1 MEDKITKIEQSIKN
15 ILNKSARIYF
25 FVQDTKGN
33 AKASIKYIYDMALTL
48 KNDNYNV
55 IILHEKPD
63 YFGVTNWLGN
73 KYDGI
78 QHQSVEGQNL
88 QIAPEDIMII
98 PEIFGYVMSQL
109 TNLPC
114 TKIVLSQSYD
124 YIFETLQPGQTWQQ
138 FGFTK
143 CITTSEEQKSY
154 VSKMMRMSAIDIIE
168 PLIDESF
175 SKSKLP
181 SKPIISVMFR
191 EQRDSVN
198 FIKSFYQK
206 YPQFRWIT
214 FRDMR
219 GLSQDEFANT
229 LKESMLSVWNDRTSS
244 FGTFPIESMKS
255 GVAVMGVIPKLIPSW
270 LNEDNGIWVQDE
282 IRLVDF
288 VADFV
293 QNWLEDNVS
302 EKLYENGFKTAEKY
316 SDTNKFN
323 GLILQSFQSYFN
335 TIRQNFETE
344 LNKLQLIEN

>member
-124 YIFETLQPGQTWQQ
+124 YILFLDADVT
-138 FGFTK
+138 FTNK
-143 CITTSEEQKSY
+143 QAI
-154 VSKMMRMSAIDIIE
+154 KMALDKMRKGDYE
-168 PLIDESF
+168 
-175 SKSKLP
+175 
-181 SKPIISVMFR
+181 
-191 EQRDSVN
+191 
-198 FIKSFYQK
+198 
-206 YPQFRWIT
+206 
-214 FRDMR
+214 
-219 GLSQDEFANT
+219 
-229 LKESMLSVWNDRTSS
+229 MLSTTPVYKGEFDAARKIQSKYDRNIRN
-244 FGTFPIESMKS
+244 GNS
-255 GVAVMGVIPKLIPSW
+255 GI
-270 LNEDNGIWVQDE
+270 
-282 IRLVDF
+282 
-288 VADFV
+288 
-293 QNWLEDNVS
+293 
-302 EKLYENGFKTAEKY
+302 
-316 SDTNKFN
+316 
-323 GLILQSFQSYFN
+323 
-335 TIRQNFETE
+335 
-344 LNKLQLIEN
+344 